1 MQKAVIYMAGDAFE
15 EHKNGDGSVTL
26 VPVAKPPSDRVIP
39 EDTEI
44 AKMLDSL
51 PDDHEVFASAR
62 RLLTA
67 KRSNDA
73 RIRLVA
79 WLLLSKAD
87 TPKSSKKTNKKER
100 QLVVGAKPRLIFL

>member
-15 EHKNGDGSVTL
+15 ERKNSDGSVTL
-26 VPVAKPPSDRVIP
+26 VPAAKPQRDQVIP

-51 PDDHEVFASAR
+51 PDDHEVFKNAR

-67 KRSNDA
+67 KRSSDA
-73 RIRLVA
+73 RIRLIA
-79 WLLLSKAD
+79 WLLLSKDA
-87 TPKSSKKTNKKER
+87 TPKSSKKTNEKER
-100 QLVVGAKPRLIFL
+100 PLENQG